1 MKDNLNYLQGK
12 SYAEVRQLCITKT
25 TRASLNSALSLSIDT
40 KREIVAFDL
49 VAFSMEMSIS
59 LTITERQMQ
68 LLVKGEMYALI
79 QDLVHGNTLL
89 SIDASSLD
97 ADELLQVQ
105 RIKDKNQRDQKKE
118 TEKHH
123 EPEEKKVVKEYL
135 VAHRPP
141 SGKH

>member
-1 MKDNLNYLQGK
+1 M
-12 SYAEVRQLCITKT
+12 RQLCVTKT
-25 TRASLNSALSLSIDT
+25 TRASLNSALALSIDT

-59 LTITERQMQ
+59 LTITERQVQ

-97 ADELLQVQ
+97 ADELLEVQ
-105 RIKDKNQRDQKKE
+105 NIQQMNKRN
-118 TEKHH
+118 
-123 EPEEKKVVKEYL
+123 
-135 VAHRPP
+135 
-141 SGKH
+141 